1 MCDIIKYI
9 NIRVMKVQG
18 ENTGKVAQ
26 KLSKEIMAKNLP
38 NLMKKDNTE
47 KTEQE
52 MDLERERW
60 LIDQLFCL
68 ILGQETPFP

>member
-18 ENTGKVAQ
+18 EKTGKVAQ

-38 NLMKKDNTE
+38 NLMKNSK
-47 KTEQE
+47 
-52 MDLERERW
+52 
-60 LIDQLFCL
+60 
-68 ILGQETPFP
+68 LGIQPFNKL

>member
-38 NLMKKDNTE
+38 NLMKNSK
-47 KTEQE
+47 
-52 MDLERERW
+52 
-60 LIDQLFCL
+60 
-68 ILGQETPFP
+68 LGI